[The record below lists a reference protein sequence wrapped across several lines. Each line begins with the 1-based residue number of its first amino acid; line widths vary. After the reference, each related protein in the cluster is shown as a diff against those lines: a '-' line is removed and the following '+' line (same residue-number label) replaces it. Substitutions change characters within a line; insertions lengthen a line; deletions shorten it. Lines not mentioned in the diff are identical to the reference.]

1 MDPSQTQSAI
11 LDAIRSIPLL
21 SPSANRLLLITS
33 DPDYDLDE
41 VLEVIRCD
49 AALTARLLKVVN
61 SAGMGLMQ
69 PIASLDRAVSY
80 LGCRLVVS
88 LALSQST
95 GDLFERPLAGYESG
109 HGDLWR
115 HDLFCAM
122 ASRAVARY
130 SRTEVGPDL
139 AFTCGLLHDIG
150 KVVLSAFLLGTP
162 GQAVTAISQGQ
173 CASYLQAESQRLGLD
188 HAQVGF
194 ELARYWQLPEM
205 LQQAIRHHHHPA
217 AAAEAHRPM
226 VYAVHL
232 GDMLAMMGGQG
243 TGSDS
248 LLYPLDQGYSDFFEL
263 SNQDLACLLLD
274 VSDEFRK
281 IEAAL
286 EQGKGHT

>member
-1 MDPSQTQSAI
+1 MDTPAVNSAI
-11 LDAIRSIPLL
+11 LAAIRKIPLL
-21 SPSANRLLLITS
+21 SPSVSRLLLITA

-41 VLEVIRCD
+41 VLDLIRCD

-69 PIASLDRAVSY
+69 PIASLERAVSY
-80 LGCRLVVS
+80 LGCRLVVG

-95 GDLFERPLAGYESG
+95 GDLFERPLSGYESER
-109 HGDLWR
+109 GDLWR

-122 ASRAVARY
+122 AARAIARHSRQEIGA
-130 SRTEVGPDL
+130 DL

-150 KVVLSAFLLGTP
+150 KVVLSEFLKETSAQVLSAIGQ
-162 GQAVTAISQGQ
+162 GQA
-173 CASYLQAESQRLGLD
+173 ASYLEAESQRLGLD
-188 HAQVGF
+188 HAQVGY
-194 ELARYWQLPEM
+194 ELARYWQLPEV
-205 LQQAIRHHHHPA
+205 LQEAIRHHHHPA
-217 AAAEAHRPM
+217 GAAAAHRPM

-248 LLYPLDQGYSDFFEL
+248 LLYPLDQDYETFFDL
-263 SNQDLACLLLD
+263 SKQNLACLLLEI
-274 VSDEFRK
+274 SDEFRK

-286 EQGKGHT
+286 EHGRGGM